1 MFPLPD
7 DKMTMNH
14 EQEDV
19 SEWGDGD
26 YDPTLTMVITSLLLS
41 YF

>member
-7 DKMTMNH
+7 DKMIMNH

-19 SEWGDGD
+19 SEWV
-26 YDPTLTMVITSLLLS
+26 MVIMFQL
-41 YF
+41 

>member
-19 SEWGDGD
+19 SEWV
-26 YDPTLTMVITSLLLS
+26 MVIMIQL
-41 YF
+41 